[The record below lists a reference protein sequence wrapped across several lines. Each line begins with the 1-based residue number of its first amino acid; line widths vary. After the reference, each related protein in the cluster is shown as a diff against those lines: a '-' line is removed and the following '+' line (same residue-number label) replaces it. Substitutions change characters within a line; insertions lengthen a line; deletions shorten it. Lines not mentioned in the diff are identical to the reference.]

1 MNKVTDSI
9 AIGNVKIQTLL
20 EHVNA
25 GVVIHAP
32 DTSILLAN
40 KEATRILGLSLE
52 QMQGK
57 IAIDPEWHF
66 TNKDGRE
73 LSQAE
78 YPVAKIVSTLHSL
91 ENVVGGVY
99 RPKFKDQV
107 WVKVNGYPEFDNVGQ
122 LKFIVITFV
131 DITPQ
136 IESQIA
142 LIESEAMFSSVFQYS
157 PGIMMITT
165 LHKGIVLETNQNIQQ
180 SGYTSDEIIGKSLI
194 NLNFWSD
201 SADRIRFYKTLLNE
215 GKIENLEANFR
226 RKTGEIY
233 TCLISGEIIKFRGT
247 ECIVS
252 VMIDISDRKNSEKE
266 MNTLFEIVQ
275 GVVHTSDL
283 YELLKLIHQSLKKVL
298 YAENC
303 FFALYDENTGL
314 FHFPYF
320 VDQYD
325 EFIEPQA
332 LLKSCTAYVFRTGK
346 SMLINRKLFDQLS
359 RLNEVEL
366 VGSPSPSWIGVPLKT
381 SSHTIGVLVLQHYQE
396 VNIYNEHHLQFLD
409 SIGGQVANV
418 IERKRAEEELAKS
431 NSLIAATL
439 ESTADGILVVDRNG
453 KITNYNLK
461 FVELWRIPEPI
472 LASGKDQELLSFV
485 LEQLIDPD
493 GFLNKVIELYNNY
506 EETSTDYIEFKDGR
520 TFERYSQSQIFNG
533 ECVGRV
539 WSFRDITIQE
549 NTLSSLQESEE
560 RLREL
565 NATKDKFF
573 SIIAHDLKSPFNGIL
588 GFSNILADQIK
599 QKDYQNIEEYAEII
613 QYSSQ
618 KAIDL
623 LINLVDW
630 SRSQSGRMDF
640 NPHTTD
646 VGPIIHEVFDLLK
659 ISALQK
665 SILLTK
671 KIEPLIMASVD
682 KEMISSALRNLIT
695 NAIKFTNPGGTVEI
709 KAERIGHEL
718 KITVDDN
725 GIGMDGNELAK
736 LFRIDQSYSRPG
748 TQNEQ
753 GTGLGLILCKEFI
766 SIHEGSIWA
775 ESKVGQGS
783 RFCFTIPAIN

>member
-1 MNKVTDSI
+1 
-9 AIGNVKIQTLL
+9 
-20 EHVNA
+20 
-25 GVVIHAP
+25 
-32 DTSILLAN
+32 
-40 KEATRILGLSLE
+40 
-52 QMQGK
+52 
-57 IAIDPEWHF
+57 
-66 TNKDGRE
+66 
-73 LSQAE
+73 
-78 YPVAKIVSTLHSL
+78 
-91 ENVVGGVY
+91 
-99 RPKFKDQV
+99 
-107 WVKVNGYPEFDNVGQ
+107 
-122 LKFIVITFV
+122 
-131 DITPQ
+131 
-136 IESQIA
+136 
-142 LIESEAMFSSVFQYS
+142 
-157 PGIMMITT
+157 
-165 LHKGIVLETNQNIQQ
+165 
-180 SGYTSDEIIGKSLI
+180 
-194 NLNFWSD
+194 
-201 SADRIRFYKTLLNE
+201 
-215 GKIENLEANFR
+215 
-226 RKTGEIY
+226 
-233 TCLISGEIIKFRGT
+233 
-247 ECIVS
+247 
-252 VMIDISDRKNSEKE
+252 
-266 MNTLFEIVQ
+266 
-275 GVVHTSDL
+275 
-283 YELLKLIHQSLKKVL
+283 
-298 YAENC
+298 
-303 FFALYDENTGL
+303 
-314 FHFPYF
+314 
-320 VDQYD
+320 
-325 EFIEPQA
+325 
-332 LLKSCTAYVFRTGK
+332 
-346 SMLINRKLFDQLS
+346 MLIPQEVFEQLS
-359 RLNEVEL
+359 KLNEVEL

-396 VNIYNEHHLQFLD
+396 VNIYNKHHLKFLD

-431 NSLIAATL
+431 NSLIAVTL

-461 FVELWRIPEPI
+461 FVELWKIPEPI

-520 TFERYSQSQIFNG
+520 TFERYSQSQIFNE

-539 WSFRDITIQE
+539 WSFRDITIQK
-549 NTLSSLQESEE
+549 NTLNSLQESEE

-640 NPHTTD
+640 NPKVTD
-646 VGPIIHEVFDLLK
+646 VSTIVHEVFDLLK

-766 SIHEGSIWA
+766 GIHEGSIWA
-775 ESKVGQGS
+775 ESKIGQGS